1 MKPCR
6 DNLSPKDKAKS
17 SMCLFVNCAKVVP
30 LIFSLASTLHTESTK
45 AAKGMDQN
53 PHVKH
58 LQKNYK
64 MRKLGLKDG
73 A

>member
-1 MKPCR
+1 
-6 DNLSPKDKAKS
+6 
-17 SMCLFVNCAKVVP
+17 MCLFVNCAKVVP

-53 PHVKH
+53 PHVKR